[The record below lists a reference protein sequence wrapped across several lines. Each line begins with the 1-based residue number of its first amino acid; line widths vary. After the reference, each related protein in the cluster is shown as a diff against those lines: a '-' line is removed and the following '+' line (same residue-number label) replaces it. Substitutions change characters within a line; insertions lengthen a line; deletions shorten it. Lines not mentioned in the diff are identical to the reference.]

1 MSEALYR
8 KYRPQTFAD
17 VVGQDHIERTIR
29 NAIEQDKV
37 SHAYLFCGPR
47 GTGKT
52 TTARLLAKALLC
64 EHGPTPD
71 PDGTCQDC
79 TEIASGT
86 HPDVYELDAASRTG
100 VENVREEIIGRVQFA
115 PTRGRKK
122 VYIID
127 EVHMLSTAAF
137 NALLKT
143 LEEPP
148 DHVVFILC
156 TTDPQKVPETI
167 HSRCQRF
174 DFRRIGSES
183 IVSRLGAIC
192 MAENVEFEGE
202 ALELI
207 AHRAEGGMRNAL
219 TALEQVIAFGEGKV
233 TLKATEDMLGSL
245 DVEDMAEIVD
255 AIGVRDVAACF
266 RWTARYIETGADL
279 AQFARDLAEHFRNM
293 YVLSMAGAD
302 VALDVSEVERRE
314 LVREMANY
322 GPDRLANL
330 MGVLGDVLA
339 ELRTST
345 NPRLTFEIGLTRM
358 VRPDS
363 DLTLASLAERVEA
376 LEAGKSAV
384 AYGATER
391 TAPANTKTSGQGVL
405 ESTAPTALE
414 AVASPV
420 PDAGAMQDESGAVN
434 EPALRPAVAPASA
447 SAPADGSSTARMQPS
462 SAPHPASPTPAAV
475 VHADAPKPE
484 AVLSSGTPTPVA
496 ALPTEGAAVPSSA
509 RKEAVPPRVPSVQTP
524 ASQSGSDVLSASPTA
539 PEASLKAGSGT
550 GQPSSPQAGGTA
562 AVSPVSAAGQGG
574 ASAGDHR
581 RFGETAPE
589 LAAKLQNP
597 AALQRIWQAAVS
609 AVRRKNPMLGTV
621 YLNTEVTCEGAGEGI
636 QVAFPHR
643 NKFGFIAA
651 SKPDAVETML
661 GLLRQAAGA
670 SVALRLTVQEEE
682 REVPSAAVGEA
693 VPHASQ
699 QDFGGSALSQ
709 AAAPAAFSGV
719 QAETP
724 PAAAGAP
731 TVVPRPI
738 TPPHTTGDSAPGASR
753 SEPPSAEGAATV
765 QGGQRQV
772 PGGVP
777 APTIP
782 RLRRS
787 HSSVDGTRAVGVAPD
802 EEPVLPSDAAVDVP
816 EADMPRLAPKRKKPL
831 PIPTK
836 DALLPTYVKE
846 GVRPA
851 EADERAGE
859 MPVSAEPADQADCS
873 AAGQEAAGA
882 PVAAASSPDGF
893 ASASSGVA
901 DAPVASVVPDEEDYD
916 RVPLDA
922 YEGMGLPDEE
932 EAVVLPWED
941 EPTGGSASSVPSDAA
956 ACPETSSP
964 SQAAGVA
971 PMAGPPS
978 VPTSLSAQPRPSV
991 PSDDTSQDTAAAP
1004 AAAPAAS
1011 CGSEPTPD
1019 ELNAFLVSGFGE
1031 GVVFQEVKE

>member
-314 LVREMANY
+314 LVREMASY

-391 TAPANTKTSGQGVL
+391 IAPANAKASGQGIL
-405 ESTAPTALE
+405 ESTAPTALG
-414 AVASPV
+414 AVVSPV
-420 PDAGAMQDESGAVN
+420 PDAGAMQDGGGAVN
-434 EPALRPAVAPASA
+434 EPALRPAVVPASA
-447 SAPADGSSTARMQPS
+447 SAPADGSSTARMQSS

-475 VHADAPKPE
+475 VHADASKSE

-524 ASQSGSDVLSASPTA
+524 ASQPGSDSLSASSTA
-539 PEASLKAGSGT
+539 PEASLKAGSRA
-550 GQPSSPQAGGTA
+550 GQPSSPQAGGA
-562 AVSPVSAAGQGG
+562 VAVSPVSAARQDGT
-574 ASAGDHR
+574 SAGEHGH
-581 RFGETAPE
+581 FGETAPE

-693 VPHASQ
+693 VPHAPQ
-699 QDFGGSALSQ
+699 QDFHGSVRSQ
-709 AAAPAAFSGV
+709 TAAPAAFSGV
-719 QAETP
+719 QTGTL
-724 PAAAGAP
+724 PATAGVPTAA
-731 TVVPRPI
+731 PRPI
-738 TPPHTTGDSAPGASR
+738 TPPHTTEDSAPGASC
-753 SEPPSAEGAATV
+753 SEPPSAEGAVTV
-765 QGGQRQV
+765 QGGQRQA

-777 APTIP
+777 APAIP

-846 GVRPA
+846 GVWPA